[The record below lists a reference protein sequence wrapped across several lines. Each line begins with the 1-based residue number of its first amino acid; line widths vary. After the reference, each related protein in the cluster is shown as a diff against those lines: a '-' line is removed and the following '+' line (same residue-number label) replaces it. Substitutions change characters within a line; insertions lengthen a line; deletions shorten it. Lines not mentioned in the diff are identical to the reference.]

1 VAGKVDNLKG
11 LKENVIMGR
20 LIPAG
25 TGLSKY
31 KQLELWVEGYSGE
44 EVPPGGE
51 GEDTTLASA

>member
-1 VAGKVDNLKG
+1 

-31 KQLELWVEGYSGE
+31 RQLELWVEGYSGE
-44 EVPPGGE
+44 EIPAGGE
-51 GEDTTLASA
+51 GEGIAQASV